1 MARSPVKKQPAEPDP
16 ADLALLEELHAE
28 LGERDATIDRL
39 TRVLQRKQDERD
51 LLHSNFSQLV
61 LQVQALRGQVA
72 ERLGVELPEAAGAPA
87 DVAPP
92 EPQKSEAAE
101 PPRPP
106 ALDELKAW
114 ADERLSAA
122 RQLSPAALGGEL
134 KAWATELGTK
144 MEAKIDEIR
153 RKESKS

>member
-1 MARSPVKKQPAEPDP
+1 METRRDNLIYAQVRAAPVP
-16 ADLALLEELHAE
+16 LLELLAEDRGPLPDGLAHDPVRVQHARRQLE
-28 LGERDATIDRL
+28 ARVAIGVVVPEEEGPRDA
-39 TRVLQRKQDERD
+39 
-51 LLHSNFSQLV
+51 
-61 LQVQALRGQVA
+61 A

-87 DVAPP
+87 DAAPP
-92 EPQKSEAAE
+92 EPPKSEAAE

-114 ADERLSAA
+114 ADERLTAA

-134 KAWATELGTK
+134 KAWATELGSK

>member
-1 MARSPVKKQPAEPDP
+1 MARSPVKKPPEPDP

-28 LGERDATIDRL
+28 LGERDAQIERL

-87 DVAPP
+87 DARRRSR
-92 EPQKSEAAE
+92 QN
-101 PPRPP
+101 PRRPSRRGRRRSTSSRRGRRAHGGAP
-106 ALDELKAW
+106 ALARGAGRRAEGVGDGARDE
-114 ADERLSAA
+114 D
-122 RQLSPAALGGEL
+122 GGQ
-134 KAWATELGTK
+134 
-144 MEAKIDEIR
+144 D
-153 RKESKS
+153 

>member
-1 MARSPVKKQPAEPDP
+1 MPQEPDP

-28 LGERDATIDRL
+28 LGERDAQIERL

-87 DVAPP
+87 DAAPP
-92 EPQKSEAAE
+92 EPKSEAAD
-101 PPRPP
+101 PRPP
-106 ALDELKAW
+106 RSTKAW
-114 ADERLSAA
+114 ADERLGGAPALARGARRRASAGDGA
-122 RQLSPAALGGEL
+122 WDEDGGQ
-134 KAWATELGTK
+134 
-144 MEAKIDEIR
+144 IDEIR